1 MTLQSD
7 QDIAAPA
14 AAPTEFAP
22 SEPGKEWW
30 RSAVI
35 YQIYPRS
42 FADGS
47 GDGVGD
53 FAGITSRLPSLAE
66 LDIDAIWLSPFYT
79 SPQKDGGYDVADYCD
94 IDPLFGTLDDF
105 DRMLATA
112 HQLGIRVIVDL
123 VPNHSSDQH
132 QWFQEALAAGPGS
145 EERARYMF
153 REGRGDDGELPP
165 NNWQSVFGG
174 PAWTRVSEAD
184 GELGQWYL
192 HLFDSSQPDFDWQN
206 QWVRDQFIDIL
217 RFWLDRG
224 VDGFRVDVAHGLI
237 KVQGLPDYTPPAPGA
252 SMGGG
257 SATLEPGI
265 SDEPLDDPP
274 YWAQEGVHEVYRD
287 WRVILDSYSGDRI
300 LAAEAWVDPL
310 PKVAKWVRSDEMHQ
324 AFNFAYLETPWE
336 AAELRTV
343 IDDSL
348 EAFSGVGAPSTW
360 VLSNHDVVRHS
371 SRLALTAD
379 NLQGH
384 GVGPLTTGKPDD
396 AVGLRR
402 ARAATSMMLA
412 LPGSAYIY
420 QGEELGLPE
429 AIELPDSARQDP
441 TWFRTNGERYGR
453 DGCRVPIPWEAE
465 SPAFG
470 FSSTGTSWLPQP
482 VDWATYARDAQ
493 DGVAG
498 STLELYRHALALRA
512 EHQLGLGTVQWQ
524 DGFGDDVIAYRN
536 GDVLVLANAGTIPI
550 TLPDG
555 SEVLLA
561 SDAVESAELGPDT
574 TVWLRA

>member
-7 QDIAAPA
+7 QDFVVPASGTAA
-14 AAPTEFAP
+14 FSP
-22 SEPGKEWW
+22 SEVGSEWW
-30 RSAVI
+30 RTAVI

-42 FADGS
+42 FADAS

-53 FAGITSRLPSLAE
+53 LPGITSRLSSLSE
-66 LDIDAIWLSPFYT
+66 LGVDAIWLSPFFT
-79 SPQKDGGYDVADYCD
+79 SPQRDAGYDVADYCD
-94 IDPLFGTLDDF
+94 VDPLFGTLEDF
-105 DRMLATA
+105 DRMLAAA
-112 HQLGIRVIVDL
+112 HALGIRVIVDL

-132 QWFQEALAAGPGS
+132 RWFQEALAAGPGS
-145 EERARYMF
+145 EERARYLF
-153 REGRGDDGELPP
+153 RDGLGDNGDVPP

-174 PAWTRVSEAD
+174 PAWTQVTEAD
-184 GELGQWYL
+184 GSLGQWYL
-192 HLFDSSQPDFDWQN
+192 HLFDSSQPDFDWEN
-206 QWVRDQFIDIL
+206 RWVRDQFLDIL

-237 KVQGLPDYTPPAPGA
+237 KVEGLPDYTPPAESG

-274 YWAQEGVHEVYRD
+274 YWAQDGVHEIYRE
-287 WRVILDSYSGDRI
+287 WRQVLDSYPGNRI

-310 PKVAKWVRSDEMHQ
+310 PKVAKWVRPDEMHQ
-324 AFNFAYLETPWE
+324 AFNFAYLETPWD

-348 EAFSGVGAPSTW
+348 KAFNDVGAPSTW
-360 VLSNHDVVRHS
+360 VLSNHDVVRHA
-371 SRLALTAD
+371 SRLALTEGH
-379 NLQGH
+379 LQGH
-384 GVGPLTTGKPDD
+384 GVGPDSKGKPDA

-402 ARAATSMMLA
+402 ARAASTMMLA
-412 LPGSAYIY
+412 LPGSSYIY

-429 AIELPDSARQDP
+429 AIELPDASRQDP

-470 FSSTGTSWLPQP
+470 FSPNGESWLPQP
-482 VDWATYARDAQ
+482 VDWATYSRDAQ
-493 DGVAG
+493 TGVAG
-498 STLELYRHALALRA
+498 STLELYRLALSLRA
-512 EHQLGLGTVQWQ
+512 EHRLGLGTLEWQ
-524 DGFGDDVIAYRN
+524 DGYGDDVIAYRN
-536 GDVLVLANAGTIPI
+536 GGVLVIANAGTTPVS
-550 TLPDG
+550 LPAGHD
-555 SEVLLA
+555 VLLA
-561 SDAVESAELGPDT
+561 SDTAPSSVLGPDA
-574 TVWLRA
+574 TVWLKA

>member
-1 MTLQSD
+1 MTPQSKPD
-7 QDIAAPA
+7 TVVPDAAQDTPPRAPG
-14 AAPTEFAP
+14 
-22 SEPGKEWW
+22 SEWW

-42 FADGS
+42 FADAS

-53 FAGITSRLPSLAE
+53 FAGITSRLPALAE
-66 LDIDAIWLSPFYT
+66 LAIDAVWLSPFYT

-94 IDPLFGTLDDF
+94 IDPLFGTLADF
-105 DRMLATA
+105 DRMLAKA
-112 HQLGIRVIVDL
+112 HELGLRVIVDL

-132 QWFQEALAAGPGS
+132 EWFRAALASGPGS

-153 REGRGDDGELPP
+153 RDGRGENGELPP

-174 PAWTRVSEAD
+174 PAWTRATEAD
-184 GELGQWYL
+184 GAPGQWYL

-206 QWVRDQFIDIL
+206 PWVRDQFIDVL

-237 KVQGLPDYTPPAPGA
+237 KEDGLPDYTPPADAGT
-252 SMGGG
+252 MGGG

-265 SDEPLDDPP
+265 SDEALDDPP
-274 YWAQEGVHEVYRD
+274 YWAQEGVHEIYRE
-287 WRVILDSYSGDRI
+287 WREVLDSYEGDRI

-310 PKVAKWVRSDEMHQ
+310 HKVAKWVRPDEMHQ

-336 AAELRTV
+336 ATQLRTV
-343 IDDSL
+343 IDESL
-348 EAFSGVGAPSTW
+348 DAFASVGAPSTW
-360 VLSNHDVVRHS
+360 VLSNHDVVRHA
-371 SRLALTAD
+371 SRLAVTAE
-379 NLQGH
+379 NPQGH
-384 GVGPLTTGKPDD
+384 GLGPSSEGKPDE

-429 AIELPDSARQDP
+429 AIELPDDARQDP

-465 SPAFG
+465 APAFG
-470 FSSTGTSWLPQP
+470 FSATGASWLPQP
-482 VDWATYARDAQ
+482 ANWPTYARDVQNGAP
-493 DGVAG
+493 G
-498 STLELYRHALALRA
+498 STLELYRQALALRA
-512 EHQLGLGTVQWQ
+512 EHGLGLGTLTWV
-524 DGFGDDVIAYRN
+524 DGYPADVIAYRN
-536 GDVLVLANAGTIPI
+536 GNVLVIANTGEAPI
-550 TLPDG
+550 DLPSG

-561 SDAVESAELGPDT
+561 SAAIDSVLEPDT
-574 TVWLRA
+574 TVWLRS